1 MRGLQVVGVTQ
12 TRGQLPD
19 VVELVVG
26 LQEAGQRVHVR
37 LVIQEQELL
46 VLVRVIDRVAGT
58 RGVVG
63 IEGVEDVAQIG
74 IRRTGCRPGNPR
86 IVAQGRVELAEV
98 DDVPVGTTQ
107 LRLLVGELRFRVV
120 VCFVE
125 EVGPADP
132 AQLVVGGRAGHQ
144 FMRIPLGL
152 GVEGEA
158 LLGIHCQIAQGRAGR
173 RQLVGLHVRRLVQ
186 LARRGQAVVVLGV
199 AAHILQV
206 PSVEMV
212 GPVEVQ
218 AERRPDLH
226 AHRHGGA
233 DGAVVGGR
241 RVHAVRATGSLDHGA
256 GHHALTEGGLRVVEQ
271 AVGAHQAG
279 VVRADG
285 GNAQQGPR
293 TTAVVVE
300 RQVIG
305 HEPDVVL
312 VGLPLELKFDIGV
325 VVHFTEGLAAEVLE
339 VPLVL
344 IDVVAAQAEV
354 HAGNEG
360 RTGDGAF
367 ELRIFV
373 VAHRRAHFTAEG
385 IGGVAG
391 LGVDD
396 AADGVTAVQ
405 GVLRAQQHFDLI
417 HDHVVATDEE
427 GRVGEEVVVVDAHR
441 AVSQVDVGRPRQT
454 AHDRTVELAGIGQ
467 TRREVGHVLNGVD
480 PDQGPLLGGE
490 GGHGHRHLLDVHR
503 ALFSGNHDFLD
514 GVRALGG
521 GGRVGRRIACKG
533 RRRHDKGRHRR
544 PREPQTT
551 HTKTRSHKHFPL
563 KAPALMRRVI
573 DFCLL
578 PATSGSRSHLPFG
591 KTHAAM
597 QQTFCCIAA
606 TPWGPKDSTQGLAR
620 LL

>member
-1 MRGLQVVGVTQ
+1 MGV
-12 TRGQLPD
+12 
-19 VVELVVG
+19 
-26 LQEAGQRVHVR
+26 
-37 LVIQEQELL
+37 
-46 VLVRVIDRVAGT
+46 
-58 RGVVG
+58 
-63 IEGVEDVAQIG
+63 
-74 IRRTGCRPGNPR
+74 
-86 IVAQGRVELAEV
+86 
-98 DDVPVGTTQ
+98 
-107 LRLLVGELRFRVV
+107 
-120 VCFVE
+120 
-125 EVGPADP
+125 
-132 AQLVVGGRAGHQ
+132 
-144 FMRIPLGL
+144 PLGL

-158 LLGIHCQIAQGRAGR
+158 LFREHRQVAQQRAGR
-173 RQLVGLHVRRLVQ
+173 RQLVGLDVRRLVQ

-226 AHRHGGA
+226 AHRHGRA

-241 RVHAVRATGSLDHGA
+241 RVHAAGAAHDRA

-285 GNAQQGPR
+285 RNAQQGTR

-325 VVHFTEGLAAEVLE
+325 VVHFAEGLAAEVLE

-344 IDVVAAQAEV
+344 LDVVAAEAEV
-354 HAGNEG
+354 HARDEG
-360 RTGDGAF
+360 RAGDGGF

-373 VAHRRAHFTAEG
+373 VAHRGAHFTAEG
-385 IGGVAG
+385 FRRTTG

-454 AHDRTVELAGIGQ
+454 AHDRTVQLAGIGQ

-533 RRRHDKGRHRR
+533 RRRHDKGSHRR

-578 PATSGSRSHLPFG
+578 PATSGSRSPLPFG
-591 KTHAAM
+591 KARTAL
-597 QQTFCCIAA
+597 QQTFCCNAA
-606 TPWGPKDSTQGLAR
+606 NPWGPKDSTQGLAR